1 MQVSLAWLG
10 RDPAPT
16 LLYKSMALHEE
27 SRHSL
32 PGHRRINL
40 FCFNW
45 STQPLTSVANHRLC
59 SVYFSFRNP
68 FIVANCIEE
77 RASRLDSESL
87 GGGPLRAKWWLSATS
102 KCPIDRGK
110 PMARWLA
117 ASKSSDG
124 AKRLSALTEADRN
137 LRRHRAL
144 VGVGGGDVKALTSP
158 SA

>member
-45 STQPLTSVANHRLC
+45 STQPLTSVANHTWWQRYFGLAPPPRIPLLC
-59 SVYFSFRNP
+59 RCFS
-68 FIVANCIEE
+68 
-77 RASRLDSESL
+77 
-87 GGGPLRAKWWLSATS
+87 
-102 KCPIDRGK
+102 
-110 PMARWLA
+110 
-117 ASKSSDG
+117 
-124 AKRLSALTEADRN
+124 
-137 LRRHRAL
+137 RRHGRGDTNNTQSPLTRLPNGLRVPPL
-144 VGVGGGDVKALTSP
+144 VSKKNRPIRSISARRQSVRITPGRGAGGLAGCIRR
-158 SA
+158 